1 MSQSKIS
8 SFFRPSRPQSEVLRL
23 RSDPISPSSSPVSP
37 PVPPSLNSTDSRSK
51 NVNGSDSTS
60 AKVANKKRSY
70 AQYHLELGQSDFILH
85 HCAVCG
91 MMYSRGDNDDEKAH
105 KLYHKEYNEGIAFKR
120 WKNEKVVAR
129 FCDNND
135 RVVLVED
142 SDLSSHKQKVSQVI
156 ITMEKELGF
165 DKGQLLHPHCKVYMY
180 ISSHKIAGC
189 LVAEPIKD
197 AHRLISENSIHD
209 SFSEDK
215 VISTSSNKTMT
226 FGNFSFAREV
236 VKKCSS
242 DKKTT
247 NGGNLKLGAITCEE
261 EAVPAALG
269 FRAIWVVPSRRRK
282 GIASH
287 LMDAAR
293 KSYYPG
299 EMVETCKCA
308 FTPPTSAGN
317 ALACKYFKTSSFLV
331 YRMDR

>member
-8 SFFRPSRPQSEVLRL
+8 SFFRPSRPESEVPCL

-37 PVPPSLNSTDSRSK
+37 PVPPSLDSADLRSK

-60 AKVANKKRSY
+60 AKVVNKKRSY

-91 MMYSRGDNDDEKAH
+91 MMYSRGDDDDEKAH
-105 KLYHKEYNEGIAFKR
+105 KLYHKEYCEGITFKR

-142 SDLSSHKQKVSQVI
+142 SDLSAHKQKVSQVI
-156 ITMEKELGF
+156 ITVEKELGF
-165 DKGQLLHPHCKVYMY
+165 GKGLLLHPHCKVYMY

-197 AHRLISENSIHD
+197 AHRVISENSII
-209 SFSEDK
+209 STFSEDK
-215 VISTSSNKTMT
+215 VISTRSNKTMT

-236 VKKCSS
+236 FRKCNS
-242 DKKTT
+242 DKKTKD
-247 NGGNLKLGAITCEE
+247 GNLNLGAITCEE
-261 EAVPAALG
+261 DAVPAALG

-299 EMVETCKCA
+299 VMVETCKCA
-308 FTPPTSAGN
+308 FTPPTSDGN
-317 ALACKYFKTSSFLV
+317 ALACKYFKTGSFLV